1 MSTIRLTLLTIA
13 ACSATA
19 IFGFRTYE
27 NYHQHALPA
36 LTTAFQAVA
45 LNNGQVFFGRVSQ
58 PSGDY
63 LLLQDVFYVQTRQNP
78 QTHETANVLVKR
90 GGEAHGPDQMLLSR
104 QQVTLIEPVSE
115 GSNIGKLIA
124 EQRH

>member
-1 MSTIRLTLLTIA
+1 MSTIRFTLLSIA
-13 ACSATA
+13 ACGAAA
-19 IFGFRTYE
+19 IFSFTAYQ
-27 NYHQHALPA
+27 NVQQHALPA

-45 LNNGQVFFGRVSQ
+45 MNNGQVFFGRVSQ

-63 LLLQDVFYVQTRQNP
+63 LLLQEVFYVQTRQNP

-90 GGEAHGPDQMLLSR
+90 GGEAHGPDQMLLNR

-115 GSNIGKLIA
+115 SSNIGKLIA
-124 EQRH
+124 EQRR